1 MELQPGQTI
10 GDYEVLRPLGA
21 GGMGKVYQVR
31 HVISNRIE
39 AMKVLL
45 PGLMN
50 EPELVDRF
58 LREIRISASLEHPNI
73 AQLRT
78 AQRVGDQLIM
88 IMEYVEG
95 STLDALMHAG
105 RIPMPQ
111 AADYLRQALGAL
123 GYAHARGVVHRD
135 IKPGNIFVT
144 PTGVVKLMDFGIA
157 KAAADQK
164 LTKTGLMVG
173 SVFYMSPEQIEGRD
187 LDSRSDLYSLGVT
200 LYEIATGQRPFNG
213 DSEYKIMAAHL
224 REMPVPPRDLD
235 LSLSPELNAIILKA
249 LAKDP
254 NRRFQTAEEF
264 SGALERFVP
273 KVQTQDAPRVSAIPQ
288 PARQPNARMKY
299 MVAGSVVTIG
309 VLAAAIVAIP
319 RFQHASATAPASQA
333 AAPPAT
339 TPQDPEPSAQPP
351 EAAPVSPAP
360 SGLEQKVEKK
370 EVEQKVEKK
379 PSAPVRP
386 AVAQTAAAPQSSPA
400 QADAQ
405 PPAAQP
411 QPPVQPAAPAPAVNP
426 EIGRQRE
433 RMMLMSVRVGA
444 IRTSLQNLRQEM
456 ARSGLSLRSDMVA
469 ADMRMELQM
478 NSADAA
484 LNQGSA
490 DEAKSRLDSAERE
503 LERLESF
510 LNK

>member
-45 PGLMN
+45 PDLTH

-224 REMPVPPRDLD
+224 KEMPVPPRDLD

-264 SGALERFVP
+264 SGALDRFVP
-273 KVQTQDAPRVSAIPQ
+273 KLQTQPRISPAPMSARPS
-288 PARQPNARMKY
+288 NTRMKY

-309 VLAAAIVAIP
+309 VLVAAIVAIP
-319 RFQHASATAPASQA
+319 KFQHASATAPAPQA
-333 AAPPAT
+333 AAPPPTAA
-339 TPQDPEPSAQPP
+339 PAPEPFVPVP
-351 EAAPVSPAP
+351 EAVPVPPAP
-360 SGLEQKVEKK
+360 SAAEQNPAA
-370 EVEQKVEKK
+370 QNPTRK
-379 PSAPVRP
+379 PATPVRQ
-386 AVAQTAAAPQSSPA
+386 AVAQTSPV
-400 QADAQ
+400 QAD
-405 PPAAQP
+405 PQP
-411 QPPVQPAAPAPAVNP
+411 QPQAPPVQPPPPAPVVNP

-433 RMMLMSVRVGA
+433 RMMLMGIRIGA
-444 IRTSLQNLRQEM
+444 VRTSLQNLRQE
-456 ARSGLSLRSDMVA
+456 
-469 ADMRMELQM
+469 
-478 NSADAA
+478 
-484 LNQGSA
+484 
-490 DEAKSRLDSAERE
+490 
-503 LERLESF
+503 
-510 LNK
+510 